1 MWLDFLFGS
10 FSKNIGIDLGTS
22 TTLVHIKG
30 KGIVLYEPSV
40 VAFKDGEDRILA
52 VGEEAKKMLGR
63 TPRGIFT
70 VRPLKEGVIADFE
83 VTAEMLKY
91 FIKKVHNPNRFTRP
105 SVVICVPSG
114 GAGRVFLIDEPIAA
128 AIGVGLPIFEPMGNL
143 VIDVGGGTSE
153 VAIISLGGIV
163 VSELSQV
170 AGDYLNETISKYVK
184 QAHNLYIGELTAEE
198 IKLGLSIDKAD
209 GENGDYE
216 IRGRDK
222 ITGLPKIIKI
232 SKDELREALSEPLR
246 IIANT
251 VRMALE
257 KTPPELISD
266 IVDKGAIMTGGGSL
280 LIGLPELLQ
289 EEIGIPVFVSP
300 KPILCVI
307 KGIGKVLEDFN
318 FYQRVLIRTSK
329 RI

>member
-114 GAGRVFLIDEPIAA
+114 
-128 AIGVGLPIFEPMGNL
+128 
-143 VIDVGGGTSE
+143 
-153 VAIISLGGIV
+153 
-163 VSELSQV
+163 
-170 AGDYLNETISKYVK
+170 
-184 QAHNLYIGELTAEE
+184 
-198 IKLGLSIDKAD
+198 
-209 GENGDYE
+209 
-216 IRGRDK
+216 
-222 ITGLPKIIKI
+222 
-232 SKDELREALSEPLR
+232 
-246 IIANT
+246 
-251 VRMALE
+251 
-257 KTPPELISD
+257 
-266 IVDKGAIMTGGGSL
+266 
-280 LIGLPELLQ
+280 
-289 EEIGIPVFVSP
+289 
-300 KPILCVI
+300 
-307 KGIGKVLEDFN
+307 
-318 FYQRVLIRTSK
+318 
-329 RI
+329 

>member
-1 MWLDFLFGS
+1 
-10 FSKNIGIDLGTS
+10 
-22 TTLVHIKG
+22 
-30 KGIVLYEPSV
+30 
-40 VAFKDGEDRILA
+40 
-52 VGEEAKKMLGR
+52 
-63 TPRGIFT
+63 
-70 VRPLKEGVIADFE
+70 
-83 VTAEMLKY
+83 
-91 FIKKVHNPNRFTRP
+91 
-105 SVVICVPSG
+105 
-114 GAGRVFLIDEPIAA
+114 
-128 AIGVGLPIFEPMGNL
+128 
-143 VIDVGGGTSE
+143 
-153 VAIISLGGIV
+153 
-163 VSELSQV
+163 
-170 AGDYLNETISKYVK
+170 
-184 QAHNLYIGELTAEE
+184 
-198 IKLGLSIDKAD
+198 
-209 GENGDYE
+209 
-216 IRGRDK
+216 
-222 ITGLPKIIKI
+222 
-232 SKDELREALSEPLR
+232 LR